1 MAQPPPR
8 DGPRLRALDQRSLLK
23 VSMKSRREQ
32 MKDNRDKAYASR
44 GKKKLRG
51 MLRAAAHQVKY
62 THDDRSELVRLL
74 EEGQDPA
81 SIVGPLGAFRELPPR
96 ARVRA
101 LLRERAKVLRARQ
114 TVRAR
119 EGGPTATRS
128 ASSLEK
134 SIDHFLEGHL
144 DDGVEDQND
153 HWSFSAPA
161 AFGAAAA
168 PAAAPPAI
176 AQSGEAAKDDD
187 DDEGDDDDEEL
198 GNGRRLS
205 VRHAPKLRRD
215 SQAASGIIT
224 AAAMA
229 ETASHHHETSRPPFS
244 TVLLTDVPST
254 GFRRRL
260 PLTLDVGRESV
271 RSRDASRFL
280 EGLGAAPPFGVSSDV
295 PASLAAAARHHL
307 IAPEDADAFQEAGDG
322 DGRGRAR
329 RAWFTETYG
338 AAATGAPPAE
348 RFDARPAKPRKAPAA
363 ALAVD
368 GAAAAPSPSALRARS
383 VLGCASALM
392 SRQLRSLCEESLDHF
407 VAFFERFD
415 GAIAKLTDEAAFEL
429 GLRLDE
435 LYANEDAQAV
445 RKRHVVVLEPSL
457 ERLQEHCCD
466 CIESII
472 RAAQRFPRVD
482 VSAALGAGGPASPAK
497 DAPAATTLPVLGVLD
512 TEEDGSSAASGDAE
526 SAGDGGAA
534 AAAAAPRETVL
545 EAHHRSPDEF
555 LGPATIASEDECVV
569 MAKARV
575 SAALARRFEA
585 PSALVP
591 LFEDFGVLLDGTL
604 ADRVRAAIHEA
615 RRVPPPDGQQVEI
628 DATEASLTELSKMND
643 ELSALAD
650 RIRGVT
656 GDLVDSAMFRV
667 QTAEAKELLAA
678 KADAL
683 NLSITESVAADNR
696 EHMQDVC
703 RKYQNIADQL
713 VDEPTTSAELRTLKE
728 FSEQAIDM
736 LKGLEHEYKEEILQ
750 REKFLLARGYRS
762 SKEDLAAICTTFNWP
777 KSMEAY
783 LNRSDELQENRK
795 KHLKMVVEGQREQ
808 LGREVA
814 SLEKKVEKLA
824 ETGSLAPNEVQMV
837 TRRVQAIREGLD
849 NAQKESE
856 IVVAQEDLLELQPT
870 DHEARLAVVAKELSP
885 LDKLWTIAREWVERS
900 HAWHEL
906 PLTEVD
912 AEDAAARAAEYG
924 TTLNRVVK
932 LLEKKGPS
940 RDPARRAC
948 KLLIQE
954 AAAFEQDEIPLMRLV
969 CEPGMQ
975 QRHWDEIKRTTRLN
989 FDVSPATN
997 VLQLMD
1003 VGLNHYVH
1011 LIEDTCV
1018 AASKEAALDKALV
1031 KMEAA
1036 WGSAIFATKEWR
1048 TGRILAGIDEIQ
1060 QELDDQIVK
1069 TQAMHGSR
1077 YVKPF
1082 LGRVEAW
1089 EHTLTSLQDIIDN
1102 WLKVQ
1107 AAWLYLEPIFSSD
1120 DITRQMPTEASLFTT
1135 VNQVW
1140 IDSMAE
1146 TAADPAVLSV
1156 ATRPGLLDA
1165 LVDANEKLET
1175 IQKGLNDYLETKRL
1189 AFPRFFFLSNDE
1201 LLEILAETK
1210 DPTRVQ
1216 PHLKKCFDGV
1226 ANLEFTK
1233 NLDIMACLD
1242 APAPK
1247 GERLEFA
1254 YDACNHKMINP
1265 KDSGGNVEKW
1275 LVEVEAIMKKS
1286 LANAIDEAVVD
1297 FEKNDRKSWLAAWQ
1311 GQVVLTVNQITW
1323 GQLTEAAI
1331 NRGKHALAEL
1341 HGKRV
1346 DELMD
1351 VVEQV
1356 RGNIPKAL
1364 RSTLGALVVMDVHNR
1379 DITDELAKSTISS
1392 PLDFDWQA
1400 QLRYYWEEGGASAQS
1415 GTPGTIPCRMI
1426 NAMILYAYEYIG
1438 NCGRLVITPLTDR
1451 CYRTLMG
1458 AIHLNLGGAP
1468 EGPAGTGK
1476 TETTK
1481 DLGKAIAIQCVVT
1494 NCSDGLDYKAMGK
1507 FFKGLAASG
1516 AWACFD
1522 EFNRIQLEV
1531 LSVIAQQVLTI
1542 QQAKARKAERF
1553 MFEGTD
1559 LPLKPTCC
1567 PFITMNP
1574 GYAGRAELPDN
1585 LKVLFRTVA
1594 MMVPDYGM
1602 IGEILLYSMG
1612 YTDAK
1617 AMAIKIV
1624 TTYKLCSE
1632 QLSAQSH
1639 YDYGMRAVMAVL
1651 RAAGNLKRAEGHLPE
1666 DVLVLRSIIDVNL
1679 PKFLSPDVPL
1689 FGGITSDL
1697 FPGVELP
1704 VPDRDAMELAFKE
1717 SCASRNLQPTKYFWE
1732 KVVQIYDMMV
1742 VRHGFMIVGMPFS
1755 GKTSAWKVL
1764 ADTLGSLHDRY
1775 PDDARWTQVVPF
1787 LMNPKSITMG
1797 QLYGQFD
1804 DVSHEWTDGVLA
1816 INYRNAATSKVG
1828 NAEDR
1833 KWVLLD
1839 GPVDAIWIENM
1850 NTVLDD
1856 NKKLCLMSGEI
1867 IAMSDV
1873 MSMIFEPMDLLVASP
1888 ATVSRCGMVYMEP
1901 EQLGLRPLFDS
1912 WLVTFAVKPPP
1923 AEGEDAPAA
1932 PFELTDAERELLTGL
1947 YLWLVEPAMAFLRR
1961 SCKEMSPTV
1970 DSALLSSLLN
1980 FLECVLT
1987 AAIPG
1992 KHDVADDASHLEGGS
2007 RKKHVECAFLFA
2019 LIWSSGV
2026 TADNAGRAKYSA
2038 FVREIMESVDVLD
2051 DARYQG
2057 VTNALAV
2064 RGWKRPKF
2072 AEAEEGEF
2080 DGKVECGPPADGD
2093 LQDWCY
2099 DPRGGKW
2106 VNWVDTLEKFEIAA
2120 DQEFSTIMV
2129 PTACTA
2135 QLSYMVQTLLTHGFR
2150 PLVCGPT
2157 GTGKSVCVTKTLTAE
2172 LDQDKFKPL
2181 QLGFSA
2187 KTTAEMTQ
2195 GIIDGQLG
2203 KRRKGVF
2210 GPPMGQTAL
2219 VFVDDLNM
2227 PEVETY
2233 GAQPPI
2239 ELLRQLVDSGGYYD
2253 LKEKSWNTIVDTIVT
2268 CAMGPPGGGRNGTTP
2283 RFLRHFHL
2291 LCVDGFD
2298 DTTLSLIFNT
2308 IVNHAFKQDYAS
2320 DVAGCA
2326 DQVVKATMAT
2336 YRDAMRCLLPTP
2348 SKSHYTFNL
2357 RDFSR
2362 VIQGVLMQKPSDEFQ
2377 DRAAVMRLWTHE
2389 ALRVFGDRLT
2399 DDPDR
2404 TWFVGHAK
2412 QVCGDIFR
2420 EDFEESF
2427 GALKPE
2433 DAKEVNYA
2441 TLRRLFFG
2449 EFMTPADEDE
2459 RPYAEIS
2466 DLKALQ
2472 EKTDEYLASFNSNSK
2487 KPMDLVMFM
2496 FAIEHVSRISRIL
2509 RMPGGNAL
2517 LVGVGGSGRQSL
2529 SILATE
2535 MAGYALFRIEI
2546 TKSYGMVE
2554 WREDLKTVLKEAG
2567 SGERPV
2573 VFLFSDT
2580 QINREAFVE
2589 DINNMLNSGEVPNI
2603 FPNDEKVAICEAVR
2617 PYAKEQFG
2625 RAAADMTPLQLYAYF
2640 IQRVKQYLHI
2650 VLAFSPIG
2658 SAFRDRLRLFP
2669 SLVNCCAI
2677 DWFTAWPGDSLLA
2690 VAEKFLADVQLDASV
2705 RPHIVDMCMHFHQ
2718 QSNALAAEFLAST
2731 GRITYVTPTSYL
2743 ELIVAFKGALGLQRD
2758 KVSGQRDRYKNGLGQ
2773 LANAEKNVATMQ
2785 QELTDLQPVLK
2796 QSQKDTDALMEEIE
2810 EKLPGV
2816 REQEEKVGAEAAV
2829 AQKEADEVQIQVDSV
2844 QADLDE
2850 ALPALESAIQALN
2863 TIKPSDINEVK
2874 ALAKPPATVKLVC
2887 EAVCVMLAEKPQRI
2901 PDPDDPSK
2909 RIMDYWGPS
2918 QKMLADKEFIARLK
2932 TYDKD
2937 NIAPKIIK
2945 SIKDKYMAQANFT
2958 PEAAAKASSAAAGL
2972 CKWVYAMETYDRVAK
2987 VVACVETNHWFGW
3000 S

>member
-1 MAQPPPR
+1 MAQAPPR

-81 SIVGPLGAFRELPPR
+81 SIVGPSAPSESCRR
-96 ARVRA
+96 RVRA
-101 LLRERAKVLRARQ
+101 PTTRRRSGPRRAAARGAHYVTPTDRIARLYTPTAATLTMRDATAARDDALTRVARVAPAAYHAAARTAAGGFGESMSLDESSDGDALGLDDARARP
-114 TVRAR
+114 R
-119 EGGPTATRS
+119 RS
-128 ASSLEK
+128 AGRPDGDQVGELALEK

-153 HWSFSAPA
+153 HWSFSAVERAERVADEALEESRLGFADGVARAMVDYEMRDANLVGLLDIDPA
-161 AFGAAAA
+161 HLRAAPRWWTSVEHRTYEWRVLRKTGVARRRVHRAFYAAAT
-168 PAAAPPAI
+168 
-176 AQSGEAAKDDD
+176 QLRVSGEAAKDDD
-187 DDEGDDDDEEL
+187 DDAEGDDDEEL

-260 PLTLDVGRESV
+260 PLTLDVFCTHVERHAGAVRDSLKEDWLAVSALLLGAHLQRPRESAFK
-271 RSRDASRFL
+271 DASRFL

-322 DGRGRAR
+322 DSAADEFD
-329 RAWFTETYG
+329 AWFTETYG

-348 RFDARPAKPRKAPAA
+348 RFDARPAKPARRPRRRRRRRGGRAVAVGAP
-363 ALAVD
+363 
-368 GAAAAPSPSALRARS
+368 GP
-383 VLGCASALM
+383 
-392 SRQLRSLCEESLDHF
+392 LRSLCEESLDHF

-445 RKRHVVVLEPSL
+445 RKRRVVVASRASTCPPRSA
-457 ERLQEHCCD
+457 
-466 CIESII
+466 
-472 RAAQRFPRVD
+472 RAAPR
-482 VSAALGAGGPASPAK
+482 LGEGRARGA
-497 DAPAATTLPVLGVLD
+497 TLPVLGVLD

-615 RRVPPPDGQQVEI
+615 ARAPPDGQQVEI

-814 SLEKKVEKLA
+814 SLEKK
-824 ETGSLAPNEVQMV
+824 
-837 TRRVQAIREGLD
+837 AIREGLD

-924 TTLNRVVK
+924 TTLNRV
-932 LLEKKGPS
+932 
-940 RDPARRAC
+940 
-948 KLLIQE
+948 E

-1351 VVEQV
+1351 VVEQ
-1356 RGNIPKAL
+1356 
-1364 RSTLGALVVMDVHNR
+1364 
-1379 DITDELAKSTISS
+1379 
-1392 PLDFDWQA
+1392 A

-1468 EGPAGTGK
+1468 EGARGHG
-1476 TETTK
+1476 
-1481 DLGKAIAIQCVVT
+1481 Q
-1494 NCSDGLDYKAMGK
+1494 DGDHEGP
-1507 FFKGLAASG
+1507 GQG
-1516 AWACFD
+1516 HRD
-1522 EFNRIQLEV
+1522 PLEV

-1717 SCASRNLQPTKYFWE
+1717 SGASRNLQPTKYFWE

-2038 FVREIMESVDVLD
+2038 F
-2051 DARYQG
+2051 RYQG

-2219 VFVDDLNM
+2219 VFVGDLNM

-2320 DVAGCA
+2320 SRRRWRR
-2326 DQVVKATMAT
+2326 T
-2336 YRDAMRCLLPTP
+2336 RAMRCLLPTP

-2658 SAFRDRLRLFP
+2658 SAFRDRLRLFRR
-2669 SLVNCCAI
+2669 S
-2677 DWFTAWPGDSLLA
+2677 
-2690 VAEKFLADVQLDASV
+2690 
-2705 RPHIVDMCMHFHQ
+2705 
-2718 QSNALAAEFLAST
+2718 
-2731 GRITYVTPTSYL
+2731 
-2743 ELIVAFKGALGLQRD
+2743 
-2758 KVSGQRDRYKNGLGQ
+2758 
-2773 LANAEKNVATMQ
+2773 
-2785 QELTDLQPVLK
+2785 
-2796 QSQKDTDALMEEIE
+2796 
-2810 EKLPGV
+2810 
-2816 REQEEKVGAEAAV
+2816 
-2829 AQKEADEVQIQVDSV
+2829 
-2844 QADLDE
+2844 
-2850 ALPALESAIQALN
+2850 
-2863 TIKPSDINEVK
+2863 
-2874 ALAKPPATVKLVC
+2874 
-2887 EAVCVMLAEKPQRI
+2887 
-2901 PDPDDPSK
+2901 
-2909 RIMDYWGPS
+2909 
-2918 QKMLADKEFIARLK
+2918 
-2932 TYDKD
+2932 
-2937 NIAPKIIK
+2937 
-2945 SIKDKYMAQANFT
+2945 
-2958 PEAAAKASSAAAGL
+2958 
-2972 CKWVYAMETYDRVAK
+2972 
-2987 VVACVETNHWFGW
+2987 
-3000 S
+3000 

>member
-96 ARVRA
+96 VASASDLLRSYGVDQTAKPLHRSQSLRQYDLGADDAAALGSAAARAAAAAAHYVTPTDRIARLYTPTAATLTMRDATAVSRAMMGRHGGPQLAPARERERAALTGLPESLRPTWATHSLGAKARDDALTRVARVAPAAYHAAARTAAGGFGESMSLDESSDGDARRTRRRRARPRCPSSTRRPGTPNRRRSRRPPRRRRPRSGASSRARGAARARRGPPSPSAAPATTATSFDAELWNPGARLPGNAGDDASVSSVADAPREAARYQEAVENYWARVRALVHRGAAHAAGAGKRRALAQLPDAWLGGIAGRVAPPKA

-119 EGGPTATRS
+119 EGGPDGDQVGELA
-128 ASSLEK
+128 LEK

-153 HWSFSAPA
+153 HWSFSAVERAERVADEALEESRLGFADGVARAMVDYEMRDANLVGLLDIDPAHLRAAPRWWTSVEHRTYEWRVLRKTGVARRRVHRAFYAAATQLRVVERVMYELHEAWLLPRQPA

-187 DDEGDDDDEEL
+187 DDAEGDDDDEEL

-260 PLTLDVGRESV
+260 PLTLDVGRA
-271 RSRDASRFL
+271 RAFKDASRFL

-322 DGRGRAR
+322 DSAADEFD
-329 RAWFTETYG
+329 AWFTETYG

-585 PSALVP
+585 PSAL
-591 LFEDFGVLLDGTL
+591 
-604 ADRVRAAIHEA
+604 
-615 RRVPPPDGQQVEI
+615 VEI

-924 TTLNRVVK
+924 TTLNRV
-932 LLEKKGPS
+932 
-940 RDPARRAC
+940 
-948 KLLIQE
+948 E

-1146 TAADPAVLSV
+1146 TAADPAVLS
-1156 ATRPGLLDA
+1156 
-1165 LVDANEKLET
+1165 
-1175 IQKGLNDYLETKRL
+1175 
-1189 AFPRFFFLSNDE
+1189 

-1379 DITDELAKSTISS
+1379 DITDELANPARRARS
-1392 PLDFDWQA
+1392 
-1400 QLRYYWEEGGASAQS
+1400 
-1415 GTPGTIPCRMI
+1415 PCRMI

-1804 DVSHEWTDGVLA
+1804 DV
-1816 INYRNAATSKVG
+1816 G

-2080 DGKVECGPPADGD
+2080 DGK
-2093 LQDWCY
+2093 
-2099 DPRGGKW
+2099 
-2106 VNWVDTLEKFEIAA
+2106 
-2120 DQEFSTIMV
+2120 
-2129 PTACTA
+2129 
-2135 QLSYMVQTLLTHGFR
+2135 LSYMVQTLLTHGFR

-2298 DTTLSLIFNT
+2298 DTALS
-2308 IVNHAFKQDYAS
+2308 S
-2320 DVAGCA
+2320 SS
-2326 DQVVKATMAT
+2326 
-2336 YRDAMRCLLPTP
+2336 TP
-2348 SKSHYTFNL
+2348 S
-2357 RDFSR
+2357 
-2362 VIQGVLMQKPSDEFQ
+2362 
-2377 DRAAVMRLWTHE
+2377 
-2389 ALRVFGDRLT
+2389 
-2399 DDPDR
+2399 
-2404 TWFVGHAK
+2404 
-2412 QVCGDIFR
+2412 
-2420 EDFEESF
+2420 
-2427 GALKPE
+2427 
-2433 DAKEVNYA
+2433 
-2441 TLRRLFFG
+2441 
-2449 EFMTPADEDE
+2449 
-2459 RPYAEIS
+2459 
-2466 DLKALQ
+2466 
-2472 EKTDEYLASFNSNSK
+2472 
-2487 KPMDLVMFM
+2487 
-2496 FAIEHVSRISRIL
+2496 
-2509 RMPGGNAL
+2509 
-2517 LVGVGGSGRQSL
+2517 
-2529 SILATE
+2529 
-2535 MAGYALFRIEI
+2535 
-2546 TKSYGMVE
+2546 
-2554 WREDLKTVLKEAG
+2554 
-2567 SGERPV
+2567 
-2573 VFLFSDT
+2573 
-2580 QINREAFVE
+2580 
-2589 DINNMLNSGEVPNI
+2589 
-2603 FPNDEKVAICEAVR
+2603 
-2617 PYAKEQFG
+2617 
-2625 RAAADMTPLQLYAYF
+2625 
-2640 IQRVKQYLHI
+2640 
-2650 VLAFSPIG
+2650 
-2658 SAFRDRLRLFP
+2658 
-2669 SLVNCCAI
+2669 
-2677 DWFTAWPGDSLLA
+2677 
-2690 VAEKFLADVQLDASV
+2690 
-2705 RPHIVDMCMHFHQ
+2705 
-2718 QSNALAAEFLAST
+2718 
-2731 GRITYVTPTSYL
+2731 
-2743 ELIVAFKGALGLQRD
+2743 
-2758 KVSGQRDRYKNGLGQ
+2758 
-2773 LANAEKNVATMQ
+2773 
-2785 QELTDLQPVLK
+2785 
-2796 QSQKDTDALMEEIE
+2796 
-2810 EKLPGV
+2810 
-2816 REQEEKVGAEAAV
+2816 
-2829 AQKEADEVQIQVDSV
+2829 
-2844 QADLDE
+2844 
-2850 ALPALESAIQALN
+2850 
-2863 TIKPSDINEVK
+2863 
-2874 ALAKPPATVKLVC
+2874 
-2887 EAVCVMLAEKPQRI
+2887 
-2901 PDPDDPSK
+2901 
-2909 RIMDYWGPS
+2909 
-2918 QKMLADKEFIARLK
+2918 
-2932 TYDKD
+2932 
-2937 NIAPKIIK
+2937 
-2945 SIKDKYMAQANFT
+2945 
-2958 PEAAAKASSAAAGL
+2958 
-2972 CKWVYAMETYDRVAK
+2972 
-2987 VVACVETNHWFGW
+2987 
-3000 S
+3000 

>member
-96 ARVRA
+96 VASASDLLRSYGVDQTAKPLHRSQSLRQYDLGADDAAALGSARALRTRGAAHYVTPTDRIARLYTPTAATLTMRDATAFEAGVGSDSLGAKARDDALTRVARVAPAAYHAAARTAAGGFGESMSLDESSDGDAVRPRRRAGRAQVSIVDEAPRDAEPAPKPAPATPTSPSKRRQLAREARRGRGAVLRVAVGRAGDDGDALRRGALEPGRPAPGNAGDDASVSSVADAPREAARYQEAA

-114 TVRAR
+114 TVRTR
-119 EGGPTATRS
+119 EGGPDGDQVGELA
-128 ASSLEK
+128 LEK

-153 HWSFSAPA
+153 HWSFSAVERERVADEALEESRLGFADGAAGHGRPRDARREPRGALDIDPAHLRAAPRWWTSVEHRTYEWRVLRKTGVARRRVHRAFYAAATQLRVVERVMYELHEAWLLPRQPA

-187 DDEGDDDDEEL
+187 DDAEGDDDDEEL
-198 GNGRRLS
+198 GNGRRS
-205 VRHAPKLRRD
+205 P
-215 SQAASGIIT
+215 
-224 AAAMA
+224 
-229 ETASHHHETSRPPFS
+229 
-244 TVLLTDVPST
+244 
-254 GFRRRL
+254 
-260 PLTLDVGRESV
+260 
-271 RSRDASRFL
+271 
-280 EGLGAAPPFGVSSDV
+280 DV

-322 DGRGRAR
+322 DS
-329 RAWFTETYG
+329 
-338 AAATGAPPAE
+338 AADE
-348 RFDARPAKPRKAPAA
+348 FDAR
-363 ALAVD
+363 
-368 GAAAAPSPSALRARS
+368 
-383 VLGCASALM
+383 
-392 SRQLRSLCEESLDHF
+392 LRSLCEESLDHF

-526 SAGDGGAA
+526 RGRRRRRGGGGGAA
-534 AAAAAPRETVL
+534 ETVL

-555 LGPATIASEDECVV
+555 L
-569 MAKARV
+569 ARDDR
-575 SAALARRFEA
+575 ARGR
-585 PSALVP
+585 
-591 LFEDFGVLLDGTL
+591 
-604 ADRVRAAIHEA
+604 
-615 RRVPPPDGQQVEI
+615 VEI

-750 REKFLLARGYRS
+750 REKLLARGY
-762 SKEDLAAICTTFNWP
+762 
-777 KSMEAY
+777 
-783 LNRSDELQENRK
+783 RSDELQENRK

-870 DHEARLAVVAKELSP
+870 DHEARLA
-885 LDKLWTIAREWVERS
+885 
-900 HAWHEL
+900 
-906 PLTEVD
+906 VD

-1036 WGSAIFATKEWR
+1036 WGSAIFATGVAH
-1048 TGRILAGIDEIQ
+1048 GRILAGIDEIQ

-1089 EHTLTSLQDIIDN
+1089 EHTLTSLHIIDN

-1146 TAADPAVLSV
+1146 TAADPA
-1156 ATRPGLLDA
+1156 
-1165 LVDANEKLET
+1165 
-1175 IQKGLNDYLETKRL
+1175 
-1189 AFPRFFFLSNDE
+1189 

-1426 NAMILYAYEYIG
+1426 NAMIL
-1438 NCGRLVITPLTDR
+1438 R
-1451 CYRTLMG
+1451 
-1458 AIHLNLGGAP
+1458 
-1468 EGPAGTGK
+1468 GPAGTGK

-1679 PKFLSPDVPL
+1679 PKFLSPD
-1689 FGGITSDL
+1689 
-1697 FPGVELP
+1697 
-1704 VPDRDAMELAFKE
+1704 
-1717 SCASRNLQPTKYFWE
+1717 PTKYFWE

-1764 ADTLGSLHDRY
+1764 ATRSGRSTTDTRRRAGR
-1775 PDDARWTQVVPF
+1775 AVVPF

-1901 EQLGLRPLFDS
+1901 EQLGLRPS
-1912 WLVTFAVKPPP
+1912 STP
-1923 AEGEDAPAA
+1923 G
-1932 PFELTDAERELLTGL
+1932 
-1947 YLWLVEPAMAFLRR
+1947 
-1961 SCKEMSPTV
+1961 SSP
-1970 DSALLSSLLN
+1970 
-1980 FLECVLT
+1980 
-1987 AAIPG
+1987 
-1992 KHDVADDASHLEGGS
+1992 
-2007 RKKHVECAFLFA
+2007 
-2019 LIWSSGV
+2019 
-2026 TADNAGRAKYSA
+2026 
-2038 FVREIMESVDVLD
+2038 
-2051 DARYQG
+2051 
-2057 VTNALAV
+2057 
-2064 RGWKRPKF
+2064 
-2072 AEAEEGEF
+2072 
-2080 DGKVECGPPADGD
+2080 
-2093 LQDWCY
+2093 
-2099 DPRGGKW
+2099 
-2106 VNWVDTLEKFEIAA
+2106 
-2120 DQEFSTIMV
+2120 
-2129 PTACTA
+2129 
-2135 QLSYMVQTLLTHGFR
+2135 
-2150 PLVCGPT
+2150 
-2157 GTGKSVCVTKTLTAE
+2157 
-2172 LDQDKFKPL
+2172 
-2181 QLGFSA
+2181 
-2187 KTTAEMTQ
+2187 
-2195 GIIDGQLG
+2195 
-2203 KRRKGVF
+2203 
-2210 GPPMGQTAL
+2210 
-2219 VFVDDLNM
+2219 
-2227 PEVETY
+2227 
-2233 GAQPPI
+2233 
-2239 ELLRQLVDSGGYYD
+2239 
-2253 LKEKSWNTIVDTIVT
+2253 
-2268 CAMGPPGGGRNGTTP
+2268 
-2283 RFLRHFHL
+2283 
-2291 LCVDGFD
+2291 
-2298 DTTLSLIFNT
+2298 
-2308 IVNHAFKQDYAS
+2308 
-2320 DVAGCA
+2320 
-2326 DQVVKATMAT
+2326 
-2336 YRDAMRCLLPTP
+2336 
-2348 SKSHYTFNL
+2348 
-2357 RDFSR
+2357 
-2362 VIQGVLMQKPSDEFQ
+2362 
-2377 DRAAVMRLWTHE
+2377 
-2389 ALRVFGDRLT
+2389 
-2399 DDPDR
+2399 
-2404 TWFVGHAK
+2404 
-2412 QVCGDIFR
+2412 
-2420 EDFEESF
+2420 
-2427 GALKPE
+2427 
-2433 DAKEVNYA
+2433 
-2441 TLRRLFFG
+2441 
-2449 EFMTPADEDE
+2449 
-2459 RPYAEIS
+2459 
-2466 DLKALQ
+2466 
-2472 EKTDEYLASFNSNSK
+2472 
-2487 KPMDLVMFM
+2487 
-2496 FAIEHVSRISRIL
+2496 
-2509 RMPGGNAL
+2509 
-2517 LVGVGGSGRQSL
+2517 
-2529 SILATE
+2529 
-2535 MAGYALFRIEI
+2535 
-2546 TKSYGMVE
+2546 
-2554 WREDLKTVLKEAG
+2554 
-2567 SGERPV
+2567 
-2573 VFLFSDT
+2573 
-2580 QINREAFVE
+2580 
-2589 DINNMLNSGEVPNI
+2589 
-2603 FPNDEKVAICEAVR
+2603 
-2617 PYAKEQFG
+2617 
-2625 RAAADMTPLQLYAYF
+2625 
-2640 IQRVKQYLHI
+2640 
-2650 VLAFSPIG
+2650 SP
-2658 SAFRDRLRLFP
+2658 
-2669 SLVNCCAI
+2669 
-2677 DWFTAWPGDSLLA
+2677 
-2690 VAEKFLADVQLDASV
+2690 
-2705 RPHIVDMCMHFHQ
+2705 
-2718 QSNALAAEFLAST
+2718 
-2731 GRITYVTPTSYL
+2731 
-2743 ELIVAFKGALGLQRD
+2743 
-2758 KVSGQRDRYKNGLGQ
+2758 
-2773 LANAEKNVATMQ
+2773 
-2785 QELTDLQPVLK
+2785 
-2796 QSQKDTDALMEEIE
+2796 
-2810 EKLPGV
+2810 
-2816 REQEEKVGAEAAV
+2816 
-2829 AQKEADEVQIQVDSV
+2829 
-2844 QADLDE
+2844 
-2850 ALPALESAIQALN
+2850 
-2863 TIKPSDINEVK
+2863 
-2874 ALAKPPATVKLVC
+2874 
-2887 EAVCVMLAEKPQRI
+2887 
-2901 PDPDDPSK
+2901 
-2909 RIMDYWGPS
+2909 
-2918 QKMLADKEFIARLK
+2918 
-2932 TYDKD
+2932 
-2937 NIAPKIIK
+2937 
-2945 SIKDKYMAQANFT
+2945 
-2958 PEAAAKASSAAAGL
+2958 
-2972 CKWVYAMETYDRVAK
+2972 
-2987 VVACVETNHWFGW
+2987 
-3000 S
+3000 